1 MQHWNH
7 FLVPNMFRWR
17 NFRNWQIKTKTTL
30 CYKAKLRPR
39 GVRFLCPEI
48 VNSLSL
54 ISLNIKLIKL
64 MLKNWNLKLVLMLNY
79 LMIIKSKKLQ
89 KKTPNLT
96 KLLLI
101 VIVSTSSTP
110 TRFLEWARA
119 SFHSIIPLTTALF
132 KKLSGTLILVV
143 EQTKSSISICHT
155 LGNLKILKKST
166 KSLMPQKRFRRR
178 EEVEE
183 SSRLNLFS

>member
-1 MQHWNH
+1 
-7 FLVPNMFRWR
+7 MFRWR

-30 CYKAKLRPR
+30 YYKAKLWPM

-54 ISLNIKLIKL
+54 ISLNIKLILIKL
-64 MLKNWNLKLVLMLNY
+64 MLKKWIHKLVLMLNY
-79 LMIIKSKKLQ
+79 LMIIKSKKPQ
-89 KKTPNLT
+89 KRTPNLT
-96 KLLLI
+96 KLLLT

-166 KSLMPQKRFRRR
+166 KSLMPQRRFRRR
-178 EEVEE
+178 EEEEE